1 MKVILLGAPGAG
13 KGTQAEKISQKF
25 NIPAISTGYIIRH
38 AIAEGTELGKLA
50 KVYIDEGKLL
60 PDDVVTQLLIER
72 LKKEDCKNGFI
83 LDGYPRTLNQ
93 AKALDEIGIAIDK
106 VISIAVTDEEVIERL
121 SGRRECSKCGV
132 PYHIKNNKPSV
143 EGVCDVCGGKLIQR
157 ADDNPETIKNRLVVY
172 HEMTE
177 PLMRYYTES
186 GRLNVVESQNTVEK
200 TTEKVFEV
208 FEDLK

>member
-60 PDDVVTQLLIER
+60 PDDVVTKLLLER
-72 LKKEDCKNGFI
+72 LDKEDCKNGFI

-93 AKALDEIGIAIDK
+93 AKALDELGIAVDK
-106 VISIAVTDEEVIERL
+106 VVSIAVSDDDVIARL
-121 SGRRECSKCGV
+121 SGRRECTQCGK
-132 PYHIKNNKPSV
+132 PYHISHNKPTV
-143 EGVCDVCGGKLIQR
+143 EGICDVCGGELIQR

-177 PLMRYYTES
+177 PLMRYYKES

-208 FEDLK
+208 FED

>member
-13 KGTQAEKISQKF
+13 KGTQADKISEKF

-50 KVYIDEGKLL
+50 KGYIDEGKLL
-60 PDDVVTQLLIER
+60 PDDVVTELLLER
-72 LKKEDCKNGFI
+72 LKQEDCKNGFI

-93 AKALDEIGIAIDK
+93 AKALDEKSIIIDK
-106 VISIAVTDEEVIERL
+106 VVSIKVSDEAVIARL
-121 SGRRECSKCGV
+121 SGRRECKECGK
-132 PYHIKNNKPSV
+132 PYHISHNKPSV
-143 EGVCDVCGGKLIQR
+143 EGICDVCGGELIQR

-177 PLMRYYTES
+177 PLMRYYSES
-186 GRLNVVESQNTVEK
+186 NRLNVVESQNTVEE
-200 TTEKVFEV
+200 TTMKVLEI
-208 FEDLK
+208 FED

>member
-60 PDDVVTQLLIER
+60 PDDVVTKLLLER
-72 LKKEDCKNGFI
+72 LDKEDCKNGFI

-93 AKALDEIGIAIDK
+93 AKALDELGIAVDK
-106 VISIAVTDEEVIERL
+106 VVSIAVSDEDVIARL
-121 SGRRECSKCGV
+121 SGRRECTKCGK
-132 PYHIKNNKPSV
+132 PYHISHNKPSV
-143 EGVCDVCGGKLIQR
+143 EGICDVCGGELIQR

-208 FEDLK
+208 FED

>member
-60 PDDVVTQLLIER
+60 PDDVVTQLLLQR
-72 LKKEDCKNGFI
+72 LKEEDCKNGFI

-93 AKALDEIGIAIDK
+93 AKALDELGVVIDK
-106 VISIAVTDEEVIERL
+106 VISIAVSDEDVIERL
-121 SGRRECSKCGV
+121 SGRRECKKCGV
-132 PYHIKNNKPSV
+132 PYHISHNKPSV
-143 EGVCDVCGGKLIQR
+143 EGICDVCGGELIQR

-177 PLMRYYTES
+177 PLMRYYIES
-186 GRLNVVESQNTVEK
+186 DRLNVVESQNTVEK
-200 TTEKVFEV
+200 TTEKVLEI
-208 FEDLK
+208 FED

>member
-60 PDDVVTQLLIER
+60 PDDVVTKLLLER
-72 LKKEDCKNGFI
+72 LDKEDCKNGFI

-93 AKALDEIGIAIDK
+93 AKALDELGIAVDK
-106 VISIAVTDEEVIERL
+106 VVSIAVSDDDVIARL
-121 SGRRECSKCGV
+121 SGRRECTKCGI
-132 PYHIKNNKPSV
+132 PYHISHNKPTV
-143 EGVCDVCGGKLIQR
+143 EGICDVCGGELIQR

-208 FEDLK
+208 FED